1 MTITTQN
8 LIENLPKLGNWSIFS
23 LAEQALR
30 HYFPSEFDEND
41 YCETSRVVELMHE
54 LGCKTWNEV
63 IEKYHTEVGYK
74 PEGGVFNVEAV
85 NEN

>member
-1 MTITTQN
+1 MTITTEN

-30 HYFPSEFDEND
+30 HYFPSEFECD
-41 YCETSRVVELMHE
+41 YYEVSKIVELKKR
-54 LGCKTWNEV
+54 LGCTTWIEV
-63 IEKYHTEVGYK
+63 IEKYHTEIGYK